1 MLFLFKYQNMLEFI
15 TENLWFIVP
24 TYATTFL
31 LFFGVLLVKYLSK
44 FTGVIKPLLT
54 HIDFGINFYD
64 RKPLIGEDK
73 PIAGWIMPF
82 IAAVGSYFLF
92 SNLFLMLLISYF
104 SFFGDL
110 AGSFLKRRLGI
121 TEHKPLIIVD
131 QLSFIL
137 VAYAAAF
144 SFGMR
149 ISINDLLM
157 LLILTFAIHF
167 SANLVLFKLK
177 LKTRPY

>member
-1 MLFLFKYQNMLEFI
+1 MIEFI
-15 TENLWFIVP
+15 TNNLCFIIP
-24 TYATTFL
+24 AYLTTFL
-31 LFFGVLLVKYLSK
+31 LFFGVLLVKFLSK
-44 FTGVIKPLLT
+44 YIEFLKPLLT
-54 HIDFGINFYD
+54 PVDFGTTFFD
-64 RKPLIGEDK
+64 KQPLIGENK
-73 PIAGWIMPF
+73 SLIGWVMPF
-82 IAAVGSYFLF
+82 IAALVSYFVINNF
-92 SNLFLMLLISYF
+92 FLTLIICYF
-104 SFFGDL
+104 TFFGDL

-121 TEHKPLIIVD
+121 AEHKPLIIVD
-131 QLSFIL
+131 QLSFIT

-149 ISINDLLM
+149 IPINDLFM